1 MDASISRKYGG
12 TGLGLNISKQLV
24 ELMGGTI
31 GVESTYG
38 KGTTVTIMIPQKI
51 VDVRP
56 VSEMPE
62 IFSGTQRSKS

>member
-1 MDASISRKYGG
+1 M
-12 TGLGLNISKQLV
+12 KQLV

-62 IFSGTQRSKS
+62 IPRRGAGRRRLNWYAPSGMILFLWII